1 MFDIEDAMKTI
12 AVPARSKTL
21 NELLRKAGRTGLI
34 LQSADGHRFVLASI
48 EGWQGHDVGAVDDF
62 GDEVKRTVRS
72 RKLMKAR
79 ANRRRN
85 GKRIPLARVKDELGL
100 K

>member
-1 MFDIEDAMKTI
+1 MKTI
-12 AVPARSKTL
+12 TVPAQSKAL
-21 NELLRKAGRTGLI
+21 NDLLKKAGRTGLI

-48 EGWQGHDVGAVDDF
+48 EGWQGYYVGAGDDLA
-62 GDEVKRTVRS
+62 DEARRTVRNK
-72 RKLMKAR
+72 KLMKAL

-85 GKRIPLARVKDELGL
+85 GKRIPLEKVKEELGL